1 MTRKPKNWYETG
13 YLTDWNKTEYDL
25 PDTSKGLPT
34 FWAVLF
40 VMVASVGLWTLVLW
54 LGSMLLHGGK

>member
-1 MTRKPKNWYETG
+1 MNRKFKNY
-13 YLTDWNKTEYDL
+13 NVIKYDL

-34 FWAVLF
+34 FWAGLLVTT
-40 VMVASVGLWTLVLW
+40 VQVGLWTLVLW

>member
-1 MTRKPKNWYETG
+1 MTRKLKG
-13 YLTDWNKTEYDL
+13 YNEVKHDL

-40 VMVASVGLWTLVLW
+40 VMTASVGLWTLVLW
-54 LGSMLLHGGK
+54 LGSMLIHVGK